1 MTEDTTPAETVDPAD
16 ETVEVREK
24 PGRNRFDILVG
35 GRQAGF
41 ALFTTPAENPDDQ
54 RIFYHTV
61 IDDAFGGRGLAGVL
75 TRGALPPPL
84 DDGKRLVARR
94 PDLAPRGPRPPPASG
109 EQGKRIVPVCPYV
122 ARWVRGHDDFA
133 DSVDRVKSVHL
144 EAVRAVNAEADGTAS

>member
-16 ETVEVREK
+16 ETVEVREN
-24 PGRNRFDILVG
+24 PERPRFDILVG

-75 TRGALPPPL
+75 TRGALAASVEQVIEGIKDL
-84 DDGKRLVARR
+84 DM
-94 PDLAPRGPRPPPASG
+94 
-109 EQGKRIVPVCPYV
+109 
-122 ARWVRGHDDFA
+122 DD
-133 DSVDRVKSVHL
+133 
-144 EAVRAVNAEADGTAS
+144 VRAQLAAAQAGAAAEQQNA

>member
-1 MTEDTTPAETVDPAD
+1 MTEHENPDPQAD
-16 ETVEVREK
+16 DDAVEVRED
-24 PGRNRFDILVG
+24 PDRHRFDILVG

-41 ALFTTPAENPDDQ
+41 SLYTTVSEDDADQ

-75 TRGALPPPL
+75 TRGAL
-84 DDGKRLVARR
+84 A
-94 PDLAPRGPRPPPASG
+94 ASV